1 MRVISQWKDIDLDY
15 ESSSFLI
22 TDNATMQDI
31 EEAPDETIP
40 GGDLSEKDKDGYI
53 IIGITQTGHRFAMAA
68 YSTIEKAQKV
78 LTDMSSNYI
87 RYLITDTNSY
97 MTMTDALDCELDK
110 PFNKLEI
117 KEMKA
122 TVYQFPEEDEIHE

>member
-1 MRVISQWKDIDLDY
+1 MRVISQWKDVDIDY
-15 ESSSFLI
+15 ETSSFI
-22 TDNATMQDI
+22 IADSTTEQDDI
-31 EEAPDETIP
+31 EESVLENSAKYLI
-40 GGDLSEKDKDGYI
+40 L
-53 IIGITQTGHRFAMAA
+53 GIAQTGHRFAMAA
-68 YSTIEKAQKV
+68 YSTIEKAQKA
-78 LTDMSSNYI
+78 LTDMSNNYI

>member
-1 MRVISQWKDIDLDY
+1 MRVISQWKDVDLDY
-15 ESSSFLI
+15 ETSSFMI
-22 TDNATMQDI
+22 ADNATMQDI
-31 EEAPDETIP
+31 EEAPDEVTP
-40 GGDLSEKDKDGYI
+40 GGDISENSDGYI
-53 IIGITQTGHRFAMAA
+53 IVAVTNVGNRFAMAC
-68 YSTIEKAQKV
+68 YSTIEKAQKA

-87 RYLITDTNSY
+87 RYLITDSNSY

-122 TVYQFPEEDEIHE
+122 TVYQFPEEDEVHG

>member
-1 MRVISQWKDIDLDY
+1 
-15 ESSSFLI
+15 
-22 TDNATMQDI
+22 
-31 EEAPDETIP
+31 
-40 GGDLSEKDKDGYI
+40 
-53 IIGITQTGHRFAMAA
+53 MAC
-68 YSTIEKAQKV
+68 YSTIEKAQKA

-87 RYLITDTNSY
+87 RYLITDSNSY

-122 TVYQFPEEDEIHE
+122 TVYQFPEEDEVHE

>member
-1 MRVISQWKDIDLDY
+1 MRVISQWKDIDIDY
-15 ESSSFLI
+15 ETSSFI
-22 TDNATMQDI
+22 IADSTTEQDDI
-31 EEAPDETIP
+31 EESVLENSAKYLI
-40 GGDLSEKDKDGYI
+40 L
-53 IIGITQTGHRFAMAA
+53 GITQTGHRFAMAA
-68 YSTIEKAQKV
+68 YSTIEKTQKA
-78 LTDMSSNYI
+78 LTDMSNNYI

-122 TVYQFPEEDEIHE
+122 TVYQFPEEDEVHE

>member
-1 MRVISQWKDIDLDY
+1 MRVISQWKDVDLDY
-15 ESSSFLI
+15 ETSSFMI
-22 TDNATMQDI
+22 ADNATMQDI
-31 EEAPDETIP
+31 EEAPDEVTP
-40 GGDLSEKDKDGYI
+40 GGDISENSDGYI
-53 IIGITQTGHRFAMAA
+53 IVAVTNVGNRFAMAC
-68 YSTIEKAQKV
+68 YSTIKKAQKA

-87 RYLITDTNSY
+87 RYLITDSNSY

-122 TVYQFPEEDEIHE
+122 TVYQFPEEG

>member
-1 MRVISQWKDIDLDY
+1 MRVISQWKDVDLDY

-31 EEAPDETIP
+31 EEAPDEVTP
-40 GGDLSEKDKDGYI
+40 GGDISENSDGYI
-53 IIGITQTGHRFAMAA
+53 IIAVTNVGNRFAMAR
-68 YSTIEKAQKV
+68 YSTIEKAQKA

-87 RYLITDTNSY
+87 RYLITDSNSY

-122 TVYQFPEEDEIHE
+122 TVYQFPEEDNIHE

>member
-31 EEAPDETIP
+31 EEAPDEVIP

-53 IIGITQTGHRFAMAA
+53 IIGITQTGHRFALAG
-68 YSTIEKAQKV
+68 YSTLKKAQKA

-87 RYLITDTNSY
+87 RYLITDSNSY

-122 TVYQFPEEDEIHE
+122 TVYQFPEEDDIHE

>member
-1 MRVISQWKDIDLDY
+1 MRVISQWKDVDLDY
-15 ESSSFLI
+15 ETSSFVI
-22 TDNATMQDI
+22 TDNMITQDI
-31 EEAPDETIP
+31 KEMPDTSDDSGGYTIMA
-40 GGDLSEKDKDGYI
+40 
-53 IIGITQTGHRFAMAA
+53 ITNVGNRFPMAC
-68 YSTIEKAQKV
+68 YSTVKKAEKA
-78 LTDMSSNYI
+78 LTDMSSNYV
-87 RYLITDTNSY
+87 RYLITDSNSY